1 MKKFNEWLA
10 EKITNTVGT
19 MWCAY
24 IFTALALISLPMA
37 IASGN
42 VITIVSWIA
51 QTFLQLVLLAVI
63 QTGQNI
69 IGDRQQQMIQQI
81 EYNTKKTE
89 ATAEKIEH
97 IVRLI
102 EKDEKVV
109 IKEEKIVL
117 KEETVIHSEKQ

>member
-1 MKKFNEWLA
+1 MKNFNRMIA
-10 EKITNTVGT
+10 EKITNAVGT

-24 IFTALALISLPMA
+24 LFTALALISLPSA
-37 IASGN
+37 IASHDAL
-42 VITIVSWIA
+42 TIVSWIA

-69 IGDRQQQMIQQI
+69 IGDRQQQLIERI

-89 ATAEKIEH
+89 SAALKIEH

-102 EKDEKVV
+102 EKDE
-109 IKEEKIVL
+109 
-117 KEETVIHSEKQ
+117 ETVLQEK